1 MSENEDDSPDVI
13 KAIVVGETGVGKTN
27 LINAVKGVNFNP
39 NSESTISMKYFKK
52 TMTIYEQNYKIKL
65 CWYVL

>member
-52 TMTIYEQNYKIKL
+52 TMMLVCMHLLSENQM
-65 CWYVL
+65 

>member
-52 TMTIYEQNYKIKL
+52 Q
-65 CWYVL
+65 